1 MKFKIKEHS
10 AKFKYG
16 ISNIEQLAQFLDSNT
31 LPGIAF
37 VGRSNVGKSS
47 LINAIYGNKTARVS
61 NTPGRTREI
70 NVFEFDIVS
79 EDKATT
85 QKCIL
90 FDLPGYG
97 HADVSKEM
105 SKNWNILMNAFFAH
119 LSTQILIVNIQ
130 DARHPAQESDLEFL
144 DYMNNFPNS
153 STIVLNKMDKLKT
166 QKEKS
171 ALQKLLPKMSKT
183 YKHMRQFFFVSAETK
198 KGLPELQ
205 FALVGFILEQK
216 ELNSIL

>member
-10 AKFKYG
+10 AKFIYG
-16 ISNIEQLAQFLDSNT
+16 ISNVEQLAKFLTENT
-31 LPGIAF
+31 SPGIAF

-79 EDKATT
+79 EDKATVHT
-85 QKCIL
+85 AIL

-105 SKNWNILMNAFFAH
+105 SKSWNELMNAFFTY
-119 LSTQILIVNIQ
+119 LSTEILIVNIQ
-130 DARHPAQESDLEFL
+130 DARHPAQESDLAFL
-144 DYMNNFPNS
+144 DYMNNFPYS
-153 STIVLNKMDKLKT
+153 SIIALNKMDKLKT
-166 QKEKS
+166 QKERS
-171 ALQKLLPKMSKT
+171 ALQKQLPSMSKL
-183 YKHMRQFFFVSAETK
+183 YKHMRQFYFVSAETK

-205 FALVGFILEQK
+205 MALVSFVLSQK
-216 ELNSIL
+216 ELKSIV